1 MYKKQTVVD
10 RIEVMS
16 DQTVAVHTP
25 EVIASYLAPKEIP

>member
-1 MYKKQTVVD
+1 MYEKQTVVD

-25 EVIASYLAPKEIP
+25 EIIVAYLAPKEIP